1 MPYRA
6 ASSVVAP
13 AGRLGFR
20 VLLAACGLALGLSP
34 LAGCGQRG
42 ALVLPPSDKA
52 EAAPTTPPASAA
64 SAATTTP

>member
-13 AGRLGFR
+13 ARRLGAR
-20 VLLAACGLALGLSP
+20 VLLGVAVLAFGLAT

-42 ALVLPPSDKA
+42 ALVLPPATK
-52 EAAPTTPPASAA
+52 AAPAPAASPASAPA
-64 SAATTTP
+64 R